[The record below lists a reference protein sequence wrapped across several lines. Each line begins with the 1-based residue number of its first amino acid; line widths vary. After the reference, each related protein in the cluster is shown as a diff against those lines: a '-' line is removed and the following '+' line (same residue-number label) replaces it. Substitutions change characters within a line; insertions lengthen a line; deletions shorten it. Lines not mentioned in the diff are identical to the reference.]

1 MNKRK
6 IITSIFLTIS
16 ILTSISAYIL
26 SNIFDLNN
34 LFIEALEVLLL
45 IIIMYSICF
54 KLSKKNINNALLI
67 IISTIMLTILAITY
81 NKFSLYNIIS
91 ISYIASSIFMLITYI
106 KENILK
112 IINLI
117 IIPFSMINII
127 ICINSIFNKFILTLE
142 LNSHYLYM
150 FYPTFIL
157 INYIIIIYIIL
168 NSNINNNLLIY
179 DNYYHK
185 FNHLFIK

>member
-168 NSNINNNLLIY
+168 NSNINNNLYIY
-179 DNYYHK
+179 DNYYYK
-185 FNHLFIK
+185 FNYLFIK

>member
-1 MNKRK
+1 MNKSK
-6 IITSIFLTIS
+6 IITSILLTIS
-16 ILTSISAYIL
+16 IITSISAYML

-34 LFIEALEVLLL
+34 IIIVTLEVLLV

-54 KLSKKNINNALLI
+54 KLFKKNINNALLI
-67 IISTIMLTILAITY
+67 IISTIMLIILATTY
-81 NKFSLYNIIS
+81 NKFSLYNIVS

-106 KENILK
+106 KENIHK

-117 IIPFSMINII
+117 IIPFSVINIT
-127 ICINSIFNKFILTLE
+127 ICINSIYNKYILTLE

-157 INYIIIIYIIL
+157 INSIIIMYIIL
-168 NSNINNNLLIY
+168 NSNINNNL
-179 DNYYHK
+179 
-185 FNHLFIK
+185 

>member
-16 ILTSISAYIL
+16 IITSISAYIL

-45 IIIMYSICF
+45 TIIMYSICF
-54 KLSKKNINNALLI
+54 KLSKKN
-67 IISTIMLTILAITY
+67 ISTIMLTILAITY

-168 NSNINNNLLIY
+168 NSNINNNL
-179 DNYYHK
+179 
-185 FNHLFIK
+185 

>member
-16 ILTSISAYIL
+16 IITSINAYIL

-168 NSNINNNLLIY
+168 NSNINNNL
-179 DNYYHK
+179 
-185 FNHLFIK
+185 

>member
-16 ILTSISAYIL
+16 IITSISAYIL

-67 IISTIMLTILAITY
+67 IISTIMLTIL
-81 NKFSLYNIIS
+81 S
-91 ISYIASSIFMLITYI
+91 ILQMSKKDYLIKSEETVI
-106 KENILK
+106 
-112 IINLI
+112 
-117 IIPFSMINII
+117 
-127 ICINSIFNKFILTLE
+127 
-142 LNSHYLYM
+142 
-150 FYPTFIL
+150 
-157 INYIIIIYIIL
+157 
-168 NSNINNNLLIY
+168 
-179 DNYYHK
+179 
-185 FNHLFIK
+185 